1 MTELRRTNGSLK
13 LSIFVSNPKT
23 IRKMVMAFIIAMIVA
38 VFFIILWSEEK
49 EKREQ
54 AEMKIKQLVREN
66 KKLKSKGK
74 PAVVEKTKKTKGF
87 AIPKPEKKKEEPL
100 LDKGKL
106 ATLQEQTKAAQAM
119 LAEIFIQEEEQV
131 LDIVPQSVI
140 NPLTDILVELLTKER
155 WTRNELQ
162 ELVGPNVMLGNFLE
176 QINDYAYSKINDI
189 VVEEDGDIIYV
200 TTEYKEQLI

>member
-1 MTELRRTNGSLK
+1 MNELWRTNGSSK

-23 IRKMVMAFIIAMIVA
+23 IRKMVMAFIIAMIIA

-49 EKREQ
+49 ERREQ

-66 KKLKSKGK
+66 KKLKSKGR

-87 AIPKPEKKKEEPL
+87 AIPKPEKKKEETL

-131 LDIVPQSVI
+131 PDVVPQPDL
-140 NPLTDILVELLTKER
+140 NPLTDILVELLTKEQ
-155 WTRNELQ
+155 WTRNELK
-162 ELVGPNVMLGNFLE
+162 ELVGPDVMIGNLLE
-176 QINDYAYSKINDI
+176 QINDYAYSIVND
-189 VVEEDGDIIYV
+189 VVLEEDGENIYV
-200 TTEYKEQLI
+200 TTDYKEQLI

>member
-1 MTELRRTNGSLK
+1 MT
-13 LSIFVSNPKT
+13 I
-23 IRKMVMAFIIAMIVA
+23 AFITATAVA
-38 VFFIILWSEEK
+38 IFFAILWSEEK

-66 KKLKSKGK
+66 KKLRSKGG
-74 PAVVEKTKKTKGF
+74 PAVLEKSKKTKGF

-106 ATLQEQTKAAQAM
+106 AALQDQTKAAQAM
-119 LAEIFIQEEEQV
+119 LAEIFVQEEEQV
-131 LDIVPQSVI
+131 PDVVPQPDL
-140 NPLTDILVELLTKER
+140 NPLIDILVELLTKER
-155 WTRNELQ
+155 WTRNELK
-162 ELVGPNVMLGNFLE
+162 ELVGPDVMLGNLLE

-189 VVEEDGDIIYV
+189 VVEEDGDNIYV

>member
-1 MTELRRTNGSLK
+1 MIT
-13 LSIFVSNPKT
+13 
-23 IRKMVMAFIIAMIVA
+23 AFIIVFIVA

-87 AIPKPEKKKEEPL
+87 SIPKPEKKKELL
-100 LDKGKL
+100 LDKAKL
-106 ATLQEQTKAAQAM
+106 TALQEQTKAAQDM
-119 LAEIFIQEEEQV
+119 LAEIFVQEEEHVQDAV
-131 LDIVPQSVI
+131 QQPNL
-140 NPLTDILVELLTKER
+140 NPLKEILAKLLTKER
-155 WTRNELQ
+155 WTRIEL
-162 ELVGPNVMLGNFLE
+162 EGLVGPDVMIGNLLE
-176 QINDYAYSKINDI
+176 QINDYAYSMINDI

>member
-1 MTELRRTNGSLK
+1 MIL
-13 LSIFVSNPKT
+13 
-23 IRKMVMAFIIAMIVA
+23 AFIVA
-38 VFFIILWSEEK
+38 VSIAIFFAILWSEEK
-49 EKREQ
+49 KKREQ

-87 AIPKPEKKKEEPL
+87 AIPKPQKKKEEPL

-131 LDIVPQSVI
+131 PDVVPQPDL
-140 NPLTDILVELLTKER
+140 NPLIDILVELLTKER
-155 WTRNELQ
+155 WTRNELK
-162 ELVGPNVMLGNFLE
+162 ELVGP
-176 QINDYAYSKINDI
+176 
-189 VVEEDGDIIYV
+189 DGMIG
-200 TTEYKEQLI
+200 TLF

>member
-1 MTELRRTNGSLK
+1 MILAL
-13 LSIFVSNPKT
+13 I
-23 IRKMVMAFIIAMIVA
+23 IAFIVA
-38 VFFIILWSEEK
+38 IFFAILWSEEK
-49 EKREQ
+49 ERREQ
-54 AEMKIKQLVREN
+54 AEMKVRQLAREN
-66 KKLKSKGK
+66 KKLKYKGK

-87 AIPKPEKKKEEPL
+87 SIPKPEKKKEEPL

-131 LDIVPQSVI
+131 TDVVPQSDI
-140 NPLTDILVELLTKER
+140 NPLTGILVELLTKER
-155 WTRNELQ
+155 WTRNELK
-162 ELVGPNVMLGNFLE
+162 ELVGPDVMLGNLLE